1 MCFPIKVVL
10 EIVPRTGTLG
20 AYTEA
25 QFVPVALY
33 YVAVETPHA
42 ATFLAENTSAV
53 RHLMPHGIIFL
64 FCQIHMESD
73 IQNLYE
79 SRCKIILSYSMALQT
94 SSGAV

>member
-20 AYTEA
+20 AYAEA

-42 ATFLAENTSAV
+42 ATFLGENTSAV
-53 RHLMPHGIIFL
+53 RHLMPHGIIFI

-73 IQNLYE
+73 IENLYD
-79 SRCKIILSYSMALQT
+79 SRCEIILSYSMAL
-94 SSGAV
+94 